1 MSPRSIERI
10 ARLNYMNK
18 AQLID
23 KIHHEVEGIN
33 KKQAEKMLSVFTN
46 TVIDE
51 LKNDREVTIAGFGT
65 FLSRVRYSRGG
76 VNPQKPQQRITI
88 PAVKVAKFKTGYN
101 LKQALKGNR

>member
-1 MSPRSIERI
+1 
-10 ARLNYMNK
+10 MNK

-23 KIHHEVEGIN
+23 KIHHDVEGLN
-33 KKQAEKMLSVFTN
+33 KKQAEKMLDVLTD
-46 TVIDE
+46 TIVDE

-76 VNPQKPQQRITI
+76 VNPQKPTERITI
-88 PAVKVAKFKTGYN
+88 PAVKVAKFKTGYH

>member
-1 MSPRSIERI
+1 
-10 ARLNYMNK
+10 MNK

-23 KIHHEVEGIN
+23 KLHNEVEGLS
-33 KKQAEKMLSVFTN
+33 KKQAEKTLDVLTN
-46 TVIDE
+46 TIIEE
-51 LKNDREVTIAGFGT
+51 LKNDREVTITGFGT

-76 VNPQKPQQRITI
+76 VNPQNPSERITI

>member
-1 MSPRSIERI
+1 
-10 ARLNYMNK
+10 MNK

-23 KIHHEVEGIN
+23 KLSQEIEGLN
-33 KKQAEKMLSVFTN
+33 KKQAEKTIE
-46 TVIDE
+46 VITDTIIEE

-65 FLSRVRYSRGG
+65 FLSKTRYARGG
-76 VNPQKPQQRITI
+76 VNPQKPTERITI